1 MANKLILVL
10 LLVEGLLAATGVESG
25 KENEKE
31 VKEKARK
38 KEKKP
43 CKITDLQNFHS
54 CLRRGKKIIK
64 ELSSEPH
71 WIN

>member
-10 LLVEGLLAATGVESG
+10 LLVEGLLAATEVESG
-25 KENEKE
+25 KKDEKE
-31 VKEKARK
+31 AKEKAGK

-54 CLRRGKKIIK
+54 CLRKGKKIMNYESK
-64 ELSSEPH
+64 FMLS
-71 WIN
+71 